1 MVNQKFSTPDRTILE
16 ELKRGIEARASQFTM
31 KGPGAGPGFELR
43 GKKHHAHPKEEV
55 PYPRNFE
62 REVLDL

>member
-1 MVNQKFSTPDRTILE
+1 
-16 ELKRGIEARASQFTM
+16 M
-31 KGPGAGPGFELR
+31 KGPGGSPGFELR
-43 GKKHHAHPKEEV
+43 GKKHHAYLREEV